1 MKLFTQGRYATVA
14 STAALVV
21 ALGGTSYAAGLVTG
35 QQIKDG
41 TVTSADIKDHTL
53 QTKDLSHSA
62 QNALTA
68 HVHSTF
74 NDNTTAM
81 TGTTKTVLT
90 LPVPAG
96 SYLAYSKT
104 WAVRSGVHGT
114 NAWARC
120 HLNGPGATDGVAA
133 DLPDDGDSESLANQI
148 VFTTTHVANV
158 TLTCEGTTN
167 AQVMWKKVTAVKLAS
182 VVNNPG
188 ANVARTVR

>member
-62 QNALTA
+62 KNALTA

-74 NDNTTAM
+74 NDSTTAM

-90 LPVPAG
+90 MPVPPG
-96 SYLAYSKT
+96 SYLAYSKA
-104 WAVRSGVHGT
+104 WAVRATGTT

-120 HLNGPGATDGVAA
+120 HLNAPGATDGVAA
-133 DLPDDGDSESLANQI
+133 DLPDDGFSESLANQI
-148 VFTTTHVANV
+148 VFTTAHVANV

-167 AQVMWKKVTAVKLAS
+167 AQVQWKKVTAVKLTS
-182 VVNNPG
+182 VVNTPG